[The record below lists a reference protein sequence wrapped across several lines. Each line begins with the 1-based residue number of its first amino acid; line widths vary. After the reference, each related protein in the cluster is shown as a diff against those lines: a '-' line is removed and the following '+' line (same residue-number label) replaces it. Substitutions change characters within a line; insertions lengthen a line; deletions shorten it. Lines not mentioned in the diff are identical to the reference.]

1 MFSCFLQNIW
11 DNLKRATKKKL
22 DESQRTGAG
31 GSELSK
37 LDKIVADVLGVDGP
51 HMTGLGLNDDDPV
64 LPGTSAAT
72 ENQSQALDFSNLDMS
87 FTSTAGKLPK

>member
-1 MFSCFLQNIW
+1 
-11 DNLKRATKKKL
+11 
-22 DESQRTGAG
+22 
-31 GSELSK
+31 
-37 LDKIVADVLGVDGP
+37 
-51 HMTGLGLNDDDPV
+51 MTGLGLNDDDPV